1 MPSVANDQPSHKI
14 NEKTIGV
21 IGRTPITRVGP
32 TWIPITQ
39 LVLWGI
45 FTRSASR
52 RKPDNSRLQWSR
64 EGFLKMAV
72 MLGSEWCHNLAHLF
86 ASNWIG
92 KPMDKMRIQ
101 AGMPRCIYHEI
112 NDPNVSPRQHIF
124 RSLSGPVISSFLLL
138 VAKGARKMTRTDSIA
153 GETAK
158 TAYQTNLFLSLISL
172 LPIPGIDGGPILKW
186 SLVEGGKTIDEA
198 DRIVQKTNGP
208 LAVLLGLFSSW
219 AFLTKKIL
227 LGFFSLMLGVTSLSI
242 FAGWLKEEDVS
253 I

>member
-14 NEKTIGV
+14 DEKTIGV

-45 FTRSASR
+45 FTRSASK

-72 MLGSEWCHNLAHLF
+72 MLGSEWCHNLAHLL

-112 NDPNVSPRQHIF
+112 NDPNVSPRQHII
-124 RSLSGPVISSFLLL
+124 RSLSGPVISSLLLL
-138 VAKGARKMTRTDSIA
+138 VTKGTRKMTRTDSIA